1 MTRLVHRLEDG
12 TAALCAE
19 RGQTMAEYAVVLGV
33 LIVAVAATVVL
44 FANGVHTLLQTS
56 IISILD
62 GL

>member
-1 MTRLVHRLEDG
+1 MARLVQRLEDG
-12 TAALCAE
+12 ASSLRAE

-56 IISILD
+56 IISLLN

>member
-1 MTRLVHRLEDG
+1 MARLVHRLEDWAIG
-12 TAALCAE
+12 LRAE

-56 IISILD
+56 IISILN